1 MSNNDEWKDQ
11 LDIYSTIDS
20 DYIIDTS
27 NISTTMNDTNTI
39 SSWSSDTITIGSNP
53 NTTFT
58 ISGDNALKFD
68 DNDIT
73 FTTHCLLYTS
83 DAADE

>member
-39 SSWSSDTITIGSNP
+39 SSWSSDTITILSL
-53 NTTFT
+53 
-58 ISGDNALKFD
+58 IH
-68 DNDIT
+68 I
-73 FTTHCLLYTS
+73 
-83 DAADE
+83 